1 MGGSL
6 GQLLDEG
13 LAASKAT
20 EVFDGKLCT
29 A

>member
-13 LAASKAT
+13 LAASKAI
-20 EVFDGKLCT
+20 EVFDGKLRT